1 MKKLLFLCC
10 ALLLLAA
17 CAQKE
22 DNTKGKE
29 TKGDNKMNEQ
39 LVGKWEGNIVIQNGA
54 LPIIPI
60 IVELQK
66 DSGKLSVPAQGLS
79 NYPFK
84 SIKYNGDQV
93 SVSINLNGSAIEIN
107 GTLKD
112 GQIEA
117 TFQQNGGKLPLV
129 LKPFKEQPEQPV
141 TYETIKIP
149 VKDGELTVALQK
161 ASKEPSPVALIIA
174 GSGPTDKDG
183 NSAIAGKNNS
193 LKMIA
198 EGLAK
203 DGIATVR
210 YDKRGV
216 GDNQSLLTKEEN
228 MTIDQ
233 YVDDAVQVI
242 NTLLADNTYSS
253 VHIIG
258 HSEGSLI
265 GLLAAQKANVESFVS
280 IAGTGRPIDE
290 VLLEQLKV
298 QFTPALLKETTDV
311 LASLKKGELVKNVS
325 SPELQSLFRSSVQPY
340 MISWLKYNPANE
352 LAKVKSRV
360 LIIQGTTDIQ
370 VVATDAEALK
380 KGKPDAKLVYMDGMN
395 HVLKNAPADRA
406 KNLATYSDP
415 SLPLH
420 KELLPA
426 IQQFILNEK

>member
-1 MKKLLFLCC
+1 MKKLIFLCC

-22 DNTKGKE
+22 DNAKGKE

-39 LVGKWEGNIVIQNGA
+39 LVGKWEGNIELPNGA
-54 LPIIPI
+54 LQI
-60 IVELQK
+60 IVDLQK
-66 DSGKLSVPAQGLS
+66 DSGKLSVPAQGLT
-79 NYPFK
+79 NHPFK
-84 SIKYNGDQV
+84 SITYNGDQV
-93 SVSINLNGSAIEIN
+93 NVSINLNGSAVEIN

-112 GQIEA
+112 GRIEA
-117 TFQQNGGKLPLV
+117 TFQQNGGKFPLV
-129 LKPFKEQPEQPV
+129 LKPFKEQPV
-141 TYETIKIP
+141 TYETLKVP
-149 VKDGELTVALQK
+149 VQDGELTVALQK

-183 NSAIAGKNNS
+183 NSAVSGKNDS

-210 YDKRGV
+210 YDKRGL
-216 GDNQSLLTKEEN
+216 GDNKSLLTKEEDI
-228 MTIDQ
+228 TFDQ

-242 NTLLADNTYSS
+242 NTLLADKAYSS
-253 VHIIG
+253 VHIMG
-258 HSEGSLI
+258 HSEGSLV
-265 GLLAAQKANVESFVS
+265 GLLAAQKANVESVVS

-298 QFTPALLKETTDV
+298 QLTPALLKESTDA
-311 LASLKKGELVKNVS
+311 LASLKKGQQVKNVS
-325 SPELQSLFRSSVQPY
+325 QELQSLFRPSIQPY
-340 MISWLKYNPANE
+340 MISWLKYNPASE
-352 LAKVKSRV
+352 LAKVNSRV
-360 LIIQGTTDIQ
+360 LILQGTTDLQ

-380 KGKPDAKLVYMDGMN
+380 KAKSDAELVYMDGMN

-406 KNLATYSDP
+406 KNFATYSDP
-415 SLPLH
+415 TLPLH

>member
-39 LVGKWEGNIVIQNGA
+39 LVGKWEGNIETPNGA
-54 LPIIPI
+54 LPII
-60 IVELQK
+60 VDLQK
-66 DSGKLSVPAQGLS
+66 DNGTLSVPAQGLS

-84 SIKYNGDQV
+84 SIKYDGDQV
-93 SVSINLNGSAIEIN
+93 SVSINLNGSAVEIN

-117 TFQQNGGKLPLV
+117 TFQQNGGKFPLV

-141 TYETIKIP
+141 TYETLKIP

-161 ASKEPSPVALIIA
+161 ASKEPSPVTLIIA
-174 GSGPTDKDG
+174 GSGPTDKNG
-183 NSAIAGKNNS
+183 NSAIAGKNDS

-210 YDKRGV
+210 YDKRGL
-216 GDNQSLLTKEEN
+216 GDNQSLLTKEEDI
-228 MTIDQ
+228 TIDQ

-242 NTLLADNTYSS
+242 NTLLANKAYSS

-265 GLLAAQKANVESFVS
+265 GLLAAQKTKVESYVS
-280 IAGTGRPIDE
+280 IAGSGRPADE
-290 VLLEQLKV
+290 ILLEQLKG
-298 QFTPALLKETTDV
+298 QLSPELLKESTDA

-325 SPELQSLFRSSVQPY
+325 LDLQSLFRSSVQPY
-340 MISWLKYNPANE
+340 MISWLKYNPASE
-352 LAKVKSRV
+352 LAKVNSRV
-360 LIIQGTTDIQ
+360 LILQGTTDLQ

-380 KGKPDAKLVYMDGMN
+380 KGKPDAKLEYMEGMN

-406 KNLATYSDP
+406 ENLATYSDP

>member
-10 ALLLLAA
+10 ALFLLAA

-29 TKGDNKMNEQ
+29 IKEDNKMNEQ
-39 LVGKWEGNIVIQNGA
+39 LVGKWEGNIKTPNGA
-54 LPIIPI
+54 LPII
-60 IVELQK
+60 VDLQK
-66 DSGKLSVPAQGLS
+66 DSGTLSVPAQGLS
-79 NYPFK
+79 DYPFK
-84 SIKYNGDQV
+84 SIKYDGDQV
-93 SVSINLNGSAIEIN
+93 SVSINLNGSAVVIN

-112 GQIEA
+112 GQITA
-117 TFQQNGGKLPLV
+117 TFQQSGGKFPLV
-129 LKPFKEQPEQPV
+129 LKPFKEQPV
-141 TYETIKIP
+141 TYETSKIL
-149 VKDGELTVALQK
+149 VKDGALTVALQK

-203 DGIATVR
+203 DGITTVR
-210 YDKRGV
+210 YDKRGL
-216 GDNQSLLTKEEN
+216 GDNQSLLTKEEDI
-228 MTIDQ
+228 TIDQ

-242 NTLLADNTYSS
+242 NTLLANKAYSS

-265 GLLAAQKANVESFVS
+265 GLLAAQKTKVESFVS
-280 IAGTGRPIDE
+280 IAGSGRPADE
-290 VLLEQLKV
+290 ILLEQLKG
-298 QFTPALLKETTDV
+298 QLSPELLKESTDA

-325 SPELQSLFRSSVQPY
+325 PDLQSLFRSSVQPY

-352 LAKVKSRV
+352 LAKVNSRV
-360 LIIQGTTDIQ
+360 LILQGTTDLQ
-370 VVATDAEALK
+370 VVSTDAEALK

-395 HVLKNAPADRA
+395 HVLKNAPADRT
-406 KNLATYSDP
+406 KNAATYSDP

-426 IQQFILNEK
+426 IQQFIMNGSRD

>member
-1 MKKLLFLCC
+1 MKKLLLLCC

-17 CAQKE
+17 CGQKE
-22 DNTKGKE
+22 DNAKGKE
-29 TKGDNKMNEQ
+29 TKEDNKMNEQ
-39 LVGKWEGNIVIQNGA
+39 LVGKWEGNIESPNGV
-54 LPIIPI
+54 LPII
-60 IVELQK
+60 VDLQK
-66 DSGKLSVPAQGLS
+66 DSGKLSVPAQGIS

-93 SVSINLNGSAIEIN
+93 SGSINLNGSAIVIN

-117 TFQQNGGKLPLV
+117 KFQQNGGNFPLV
-129 LKPFKEQPEQPV
+129 LKPFKEQPKQPV
-141 TYETIKIP
+141 TYETLKIP
-149 VKDGELTVALQK
+149 VQNGELTVALQK

-183 NSAIAGKNNS
+183 NSAIAGKNDS

-210 YDKRGV
+210 YDKRGL
-216 GDNQSLLTKEEN
+216 GDNQSLLTKEEDI
-228 MTIDQ
+228 TIDQ

-242 NTLLADNTYSS
+242 NTLLADKAYSS

-280 IAGTGRPIDE
+280 IAGTGRSIDE
-290 VLLEQLKV
+290 VLLEQLKG
-298 QFTPALLKETTDV
+298 QLSPELLKESTDA
-311 LASLKKGELVKNVS
+311 LASLKKGELVKNV

-340 MISWLKYNPANE
+340 MISWLKYNPASE
-352 LAKVKSRV
+352 LAKVNSRV
-360 LIIQGTTDIQ
+360 LILQGTTDLQ

-380 KGKPDAKLVYMDGMN
+380 KGKPDAKLVYMEGMN
-395 HVLKNAPADRA
+395 HVLKNAPADRTE
-406 KNLATYSDP
+406 NLATYSDP

-426 IQQFILNEK
+426 IQQFIMNGK

>member
-1 MKKLLFLCC
+1 MKKLLLLCC

-17 CAQKE
+17 CGQKE
-22 DNTKGKE
+22 DNAKGKE

-39 LVGKWEGNIVIQNGA
+39 LVGKWEGNIELPNGV
-54 LPIIPI
+54 LPII
-60 IVELQK
+60 VDLQK
-66 DSGKLSVPAQGLS
+66 DSGKLSVPAQGIS

-93 SVSINLNGSAIEIN
+93 SVSINLNGSAIDIN

-112 GQIEA
+112 GRIEA
-117 TFQQNGGKLPLV
+117 TFQQNGGKFPLV
-129 LKPFKEQPEQPV
+129 LKPFKEQPV
-141 TYETIKIP
+141 TYETLKIP

-161 ASKEPSPVALIIA
+161 ASKDPTPVALIIA

-183 NSAIAGKNNS
+183 NSALAGKNNS
-193 LKMIA
+193 LKMLA

-210 YDKRGV
+210 YDKRGL
-216 GDNQSLLTKEEN
+216 GDNQSLLTKEEDI
-228 MTIDQ
+228 TIDQ

-242 NTLLADNTYSS
+242 NTLLADNAYSS

-265 GLLAAQKANVESFVS
+265 GLLAAQKTKVESFVS
-280 IAGTGRPIDE
+280 IAGSGRPVDE
-290 VLLEQLKV
+290 ILLEQLKG
-298 QFTPALLKETTDV
+298 QLSPELLKESTDA

-325 SPELQSLFRSSVQPY
+325 PELQSLFRSSIQPY
-340 MISWLKYNPANE
+340 MISWLKYNPASA
-352 LAKVKSRV
+352 LAKVNSRV
-360 LIIQGTTDIQ
+360 LILQGTTDLQ

-380 KGKPDAKLVYMDGMN
+380 KGKPDAKLVYLEGMN
-395 HVLKNAPADRA
+395 HVLKNAPADRTE
-406 KNLATYSDP
+406 NLATYSDP

-420 KELLPA
+420 KELQPA
-426 IQQFILNEK
+426 IQQFIMNGK

>member
-17 CAQKE
+17 CTQKE

-39 LVGKWEGNIVIQNGA
+39 LVGKWKGNIETPNGA
-54 LPIIPI
+54 LPII
-60 IVELQK
+60 VDLQK
-66 DSGKLSVPAQGLS
+66 DSGNLSVPVQGLS

-141 TYETIKIP
+141 TYETLKIP

-183 NSAIAGKNNS
+183 NSAIAGKNDS

-203 DGIATVR
+203 DGIASVR
-210 YDKRGV
+210 YDKRGL
-216 GDNQSLLTKEEN
+216 GDNKSLLTKEEDI
-228 MTIDQ
+228 TFDQ

-242 NTLLADNTYSS
+242 NTLLADKAYSS

-280 IAGTGRPIDE
+280 IAGAGRPIDE
-290 VLLEQLKV
+290 ILLEQLKG
-298 QFTPALLKETTDV
+298 QLAPELLKESTDT

-325 SPELQSLFRSSVQPY
+325 PELQSLFRSSIQPY
-340 MISWLKYNPANE
+340 MISWLKYNPASE
-352 LAKVKSRV
+352 LAKVNSRV
-360 LIIQGTTDIQ
+360 LIIQGTTDLQ

-380 KGKPDAKLVYMDGMN
+380 KGKPDAKLIYMDGMN
-395 HVLKNAPADRA
+395 HVLKNAPADRT

>member
-1 MKKLLFLCC
+1 MFLCC

-22 DNTKGKE
+22 DNAKGKE

-39 LVGKWEGNIVIQNGA
+39 LVGKWEGNIEIPNGA
-54 LPIIPI
+54 LPIII
-60 IVELQK
+60 DLQK
-66 DSGKLSVPAQGLS
+66 DSGKLSVPAQGLT
-79 NYPFK
+79 NHPFK

-93 SVSINLNGSAIEIN
+93 NVSINLNGSAVEIN

-117 TFQQNGGKLPLV
+117 TFQQNGGKFPLV
-129 LKPFKEQPEQPV
+129 LKPFKEQPI
-141 TYETIKIP
+141 TYETVKVP
-149 VKDGELTVALQK
+149 VQNGELTVALQK
-161 ASKEPSPVALIIA
+161 AGNEPSPVALIIA

-183 NSAIAGKNNS
+183 NSAVAGKNNS

-210 YDKRGV
+210 YDKRGI
-216 GDNQSLLTKEEN
+216 GDNQSHLTKEEDI
-228 MTIDQ
+228 TFDQ

-242 NTLLADNTYSS
+242 NTLLADKAYSS

-258 HSEGSLI
+258 HSEGSLV
-265 GLLAAQKANVESFVS
+265 GLLAAQKASVESFVS

-298 QFTPALLKETTDV
+298 QLTPALLKESTNT

-325 SPELQSLFRSSVQPY
+325 PELQSLFRSSIQPY
-340 MISWLKYNPANE
+340 MISWLKYNPASE
-352 LAKVKSRV
+352 LAKVNSRV
-360 LIIQGTTDIQ
+360 LILQGTTDLQ

-380 KGKPDAKLVYMDGMN
+380 KAKPDAKLVYMDGMN
-395 HVLKNAPADRA
+395 HVLKDAPADRT

-415 SLPLH
+415 TLPLH

-426 IQQFILNEK
+426 IQQFIKNKK

>member
-17 CAQKE
+17 CTQKE

-39 LVGKWEGNIVIQNGA
+39 LVGKWEGNLVIPNGA
-54 LPIIPI
+54 LPITPI

-93 SVSINLNGSAIEIN
+93 NVSINFNGSAIEIN

-117 TFQQNGGKLPLV
+117 TFQQKDGKLPLV
-129 LKPFKEQPEQPV
+129 LKPYKEQPEQPV
-141 TYETIKIP
+141 TYEKLQIP

-161 ASKEPSPVALIIA
+161 ASKEPSPVALILA

-183 NSAIAGKNNS
+183 NSVIVGKNNS

-216 GDNQSLLTKEEN
+216 GDNQSLVTKEEN

-233 YVDDAVQVI
+233 FVDDAVQVI
-242 NTLLADNTYSS
+242 NTLLADKAYSS
-253 VHIIG
+253 IHIIG

-265 GLLAAQKANVESFVS
+265 GLLASQKANVESFVS
-280 IAGTGRPIDE
+280 IAGAGRPADE
-290 VLLEQLKV
+290 ILLEQLKG
-298 QFTPALLKETTDV
+298 QIIPEQQKELTDI
-311 LASLKKGELVKNVS
+311 LTSLKKGELVKNL
-325 SPELQSLFRSSVQPY
+325 SPNFQELFRSSVQPY
-340 MISWLKYNPANE
+340 LISWLKYNPASE
-352 LAKVKSRV
+352 IAKVKSRV
-360 LIIQGTTDIQ
+360 LILQGTTDLQ

-380 KGKPDAKLVYMDGMN
+380 KSKPDADLEYLDGMN
-395 HVLKNAPADRA
+395 HILKNVPADRA
-406 KNLATYSDP
+406 KNFATYSDP
-415 SLPLH
+415 LVPLH
-420 KELLPA
+420 KKLLPA

>member
-1 MKKLLFLCC
+1 MKKLLLLCC

-17 CAQKE
+17 CGQKE
-22 DNTKGKE
+22 DNAKGKE
-29 TKGDNKMNEQ
+29 TKEDNKMNEQ
-39 LVGKWEGNIVIQNGA
+39 LGGKWEGNIELPNGV
-54 LPIIPI
+54 LPII
-60 IVELQK
+60 VDLQK
-66 DSGKLSVPAQGLS
+66 DSGKLSVPAQGIS

-93 SVSINLNGSAIEIN
+93 SVSINLNGSAIVIN

-117 TFQQNGGKLPLV
+117 TFQQNGGNFPLV
-129 LKPFKEQPEQPV
+129 LKPFKEQPV
-141 TYETIKIP
+141 TYETLKIP

-210 YDKRGV
+210 YDKRGL
-216 GDNQSLLTKEEN
+216 GDNQSLLTKEEDI
-228 MTIDQ
+228 TIDQ

-242 NTLLADNTYSS
+242 NTLLADKAYSS

-290 VLLEQLKV
+290 VLLEQLKG
-298 QFTPALLKETTDV
+298 QLSPELLKESTDA

-325 SPELQSLFRSSVQPY
+325 PDLQSLFRSSVQPY
-340 MISWLKYNPANE
+340 MISWLKYNPASE
-352 LAKVKSRV
+352 LGKVNSRV
-360 LIIQGTTDIQ
+360 LILQGTTDLQ

-380 KGKPDAKLVYMDGMN
+380 KGKPDAKLVYMEGMN
-395 HVLKNAPADRA
+395 HVLKNAPADRTE
-406 KNLATYSDP
+406 NLATYSDP
-415 SLPLH
+415 SLLLH
-420 KELLPA
+420 KELLQA
-426 IQQFILNEK
+426 IQQFIMNGK

>member
-39 LVGKWEGNIVIQNGA
+39 LVGKWEGNLELPNGA
-54 LPIIPI
+54 LPII
-60 IVELQK
+60 VDLQK

-84 SIKYNGDQV
+84 SIKYDGNQV

-129 LKPFKEQPEQPV
+129 LKPFKEQPV
-141 TYETIKIP
+141 TYETLKIP

-210 YDKRGV
+210 YDKRGL
-216 GDNQSLLTKEEN
+216 GDNQSLLTKEEDI
-228 MTIDQ
+228 TIDQ

-242 NTLLADNTYSS
+242 NTLLADKAYSS

-265 GLLAAQKANVESFVS
+265 GLLAAQKAHVESFVS
-280 IAGTGRPIDE
+280 IAGAGRPADE
-290 VLLEQLKV
+290 ILLEQLKG
-298 QFTPALLKETTDV
+298 QLSPELLKETTDA

-325 SPELQSLFRSSVQPY
+325 PDLQGLFRSSVQPY
-340 MISWLKYNPANE
+340 MISWLKYNPASE
-352 LAKVKSRV
+352 LAKVNSRV
-360 LIIQGTTDIQ
+360 LIIQGTTDLQ

-380 KGKPDAKLVYMDGMN
+380 KGKPDAELVYMDGMN
-395 HVLKNAPADRA
+395 HVLKDAPADRA

-415 SLPLH
+415 ALPLQ

>member
-1 MKKLLFLCC
+1 MKKLLLLCC

-17 CAQKE
+17 CGQKE
-22 DNTKGKE
+22 DNAKGKE
-29 TKGDNKMNEQ
+29 KKEDNKMNEQ
-39 LVGKWEGNIVIQNGA
+39 LVGKWEGNIELPNGV
-54 LPIIPI
+54 LPII
-60 IVELQK
+60 VDLQK
-66 DSGKLSVPAQGLS
+66 DSGKLSVPAQGIS

-93 SVSINLNGSAIEIN
+93 SVSINLNGSAIDIN
-107 GTLKD
+107 GTLKE

-117 TFQQNGGKLPLV
+117 TFQQSGGKYPLV
-129 LKPFKEQPEQPV
+129 LKPFKEQPV
-141 TYETIKIP
+141 TFETLKIP

-161 ASKEPSPVALIIA
+161 ASKDPAPVALIIA

-183 NSAIAGKNNS
+183 NSALAGKNNS
-193 LKMIA
+193 LKMLA

-210 YDKRGV
+210 YDKRGI
-216 GDNQSLLTKEEN
+216 GDNQTLLTKEEDI
-228 MTIDQ
+228 TIDQ

-242 NTLLADNTYSS
+242 NTLLADNAYSS

-265 GLLAAQKANVESFVS
+265 GLLAAQKTKVESFVS
-280 IAGTGRPIDE
+280 IAGSGRPVDE
-290 VLLEQLKV
+290 ILLEQLKG
-298 QFTPALLKETTDV
+298 QLSPELLKESTDA
-311 LASLKKGELVKNVS
+311 LASLKKGELVKNV

-340 MISWLKYNPANE
+340 MISWLKYNPASE
-352 LAKVKSRV
+352 LAKVNSRV
-360 LIIQGTTDIQ
+360 LILQGTTDLQ

-380 KGKPDAKLVYMDGMN
+380 KGKPDAKLVYLEGMN

-406 KNLATYSDP
+406 ENLATYSDP

-420 KELLPA
+420 KEFLPA
-426 IQQFILNEK
+426 IQQFIMNGK

>member
-1 MKKLLFLCC
+1 MKKLLLLCC
-10 ALLLLAA
+10 SLLLLAA
-17 CAQKE
+17 CGQKE
-22 DNTKGKE
+22 DNAKGKE

-39 LVGKWEGNIVIQNGA
+39 LVGKWEGNIELPNGV
-54 LPIIPI
+54 LPII
-60 IVELQK
+60 VDLQK
-66 DSGKLSVPAQGLS
+66 DSGKLSVPAQGIS

-84 SIKYNGDQV
+84 SIKYNADQV
-93 SVSINLNGSAIEIN
+93 SVSINLKGSAIVIN

-117 TFQQNGGKLPLV
+117 TFQQNGGKFPLV
-129 LKPFKEQPEQPV
+129 LKPFKEQPV
-141 TYETIKIP
+141 TYETLKIP
-149 VKDGELTVALQK
+149 VKDGQLTVALQK

-183 NSAIAGKNNS
+183 NSAIAGKNDS

-210 YDKRGV
+210 YDKRGL
-216 GDNQSLLTKEEN
+216 GDNQSLLTKEEDI
-228 MTIDQ
+228 TIDQ

-242 NTLLADNTYSS
+242 NTLLADKAYSS
-253 VHIIG
+253 VNIIG

-265 GLLAAQKANVESFVS
+265 GLLAAQKTNVESFVS

-290 VLLEQLKV
+290 VLLGQLKG
-298 QFTPALLKETTDV
+298 QLSSELLKESTDA
-311 LASLKKGELVKNVS
+311 LASLKKGELVKNV

-340 MISWLKYNPANE
+340 MISWLKYNPASE
-352 LAKVKSRV
+352 LAKVNSRV
-360 LIIQGTTDIQ
+360 LILQGTTDLQ

-380 KGKPDAKLVYMDGMN
+380 KGKPDAKLVNLEGMN
-395 HVLKNAPADRA
+395 HVLKNAPADRTE
-406 KNLATYSDP
+406 NLATYSNP

-420 KELLPA
+420 KELLPT
-426 IQQFILNEK
+426 IQQFIMNGK

>member
-1 MKKLLFLCC
+1 MKKLIFLCC

-22 DNTKGKE
+22 DNVKEKE

-39 LVGKWEGNIVIQNGA
+39 LVGKWEGNIEIPNGA
-54 LPIIPI
+54 LPII
-60 IVELQK
+60 VDLQK
-66 DSGKLSVPAQGLS
+66 DSGKLSVPAQGLT
-79 NYPFK
+79 NHPFK

-93 SVSINLNGSAIEIN
+93 NVSINLNGSAVEIN

-112 GQIEA
+112 GQIDA
-117 TFQQNGGKLPLV
+117 IFQQNGGKFPLI
-129 LKPFKEQPEQPV
+129 LKPFKEQPV
-141 TYETIKIP
+141 TYETLKVP
-149 VKDGELTVALQK
+149 VQNGELTVALQK
-161 ASKEPSPVALIIA
+161 ASNEPSPVALIIA
-174 GSGPTDKDG
+174 GSGPTDKNG
-183 NSAIAGKNNS
+183 NSTVAGNNDS

-210 YDKRGV
+210 YDKRGL
-216 GDNQSLLTKEEN
+216 GDNKSLLTKEEDI
-228 MTIDQ
+228 TFDQ

-242 NTLLADNTYSS
+242 NTLLADKAYSN

-298 QFTPALLKETTDV
+298 QLTPALLKESTNA
-311 LASLKKGELVKNVS
+311 LASLKKGEQVKNVS
-325 SPELQSLFRSSVQPY
+325 QELQSLFRPSIQPY
-340 MISWLKYNPANE
+340 MISWLKYNPASE
-352 LAKVKSRV
+352 LAKVNSRV
-360 LIIQGTTDIQ
+360 LIIQGTTDLQ
-370 VVATDAEALK
+370 VGVTDAEALK
-380 KGKPDAKLVYMDGMN
+380 KAKSDAELVYMDEMN

-406 KNLATYSDP
+406 KNFATYSDP
-415 SLPLH
+415 TLSLH

>member
-1 MKKLLFLCC
+1 MKKLLLLCC

-17 CAQKE
+17 CGQKE
-22 DNTKGKE
+22 DNAKGKE
-29 TKGDNKMNEQ
+29 TKEDNKMNEQ
-39 LVGKWEGNIVIQNGA
+39 LVGKWEGNIESPNGV
-54 LPIIPI
+54 LPII
-60 IVELQK
+60 VDLQK
-66 DSGKLSVPAQGLS
+66 DSGKLSVPAQGIS

-93 SVSINLNGSAIEIN
+93 SVSINLNGSAIDIN

-112 GQIEA
+112 GQIKA
-117 TFQQNGGKLPLV
+117 TFQQNGGKFPLV
-129 LKPFKEQPEQPV
+129 LKPFKEQPV
-141 TYETIKIP
+141 TYETLKIP

-183 NSAIAGKNNS
+183 NSAIVGKNDS

-210 YDKRGV
+210 FDKRGL
-216 GDNQSLLTKEEN
+216 GDNQSLLTKEEDI
-228 MTIDQ
+228 TIDR

-242 NTLLADNTYSS
+242 NTLLADKAYSS

-280 IAGTGRPIDE
+280 IAGTGRPADE
-290 VLLEQLKV
+290 ILLEQLKG
-298 QFTPALLKETTDV
+298 QLSPELLKESTDA
-311 LASLKKGELVKNVS
+311 LATLKKGELVKNI
-325 SPELQSLFRSSVQPY
+325 SPELQSLFRSSIQPY
-340 MISWLKYNPANE
+340 MISWLKYNPASE
-352 LAKVKSRV
+352 LAKVNSRV
-360 LIIQGTTDIQ
+360 LILQGSTDLQ

-380 KGKPDAKLVYMDGMN
+380 KGKPDAKLVYLEGMN
-395 HVLKNAPADRA
+395 HVLKNAPADRTE
-406 KNLATYSDP
+406 NLATYSDP

-426 IQQFILNEK
+426 IQQFIMNGK

>member
-1 MKKLLFLCC
+1 MKKLLLLCC

-17 CAQKE
+17 CGQKE
-22 DNTKGKE
+22 ENAIGKE

-39 LVGKWEGNIVIQNGA
+39 LVGKWEGNIELPNGV
-54 LPIIPI
+54 LPII
-60 IVELQK
+60 VDLQK
-66 DSGKLSVPAQGLS
+66 DSGKLSVPAQGIS

-93 SVSINLNGSAIEIN
+93 SVSINLNGSAIVIN

-117 TFQQNGGKLPLV
+117 TFQQNGGNFPLV
-129 LKPFKEQPEQPV
+129 LKPFKEQPV
-141 TYETIKIP
+141 TYETLKIP

-183 NSAIAGKNNS
+183 NSAIAGKNDS

-203 DGIATVR
+203 EGIATVR
-210 YDKRGV
+210 FDKRGL
-216 GDNQSLLTKEEN
+216 GDNKSLLTKEEDI
-228 MTIDQ
+228 TFDQ
-233 YVDDAVQVI
+233 YVDDVVQVI
-242 NTLLADNTYSS
+242 NTLLADKAYTN

-265 GLLAAQKANVESFVS
+265 GLLAAQKTKVESFIS

-298 QFTPALLKETTDV
+298 QLTPALLKESTDA

-325 SPELQSLFRSSVQPY
+325 PELQSLFRSSIQPY
-340 MISWLKYNPANE
+340 MISWLKYNPASE
-352 LAKVKSRV
+352 LAKVNSRV
-360 LIIQGTTDIQ
+360 LILQGTTDLQ
-370 VVATDAEALK
+370 VVATDAEALN
-380 KGKPDAKLVYMDGMN
+380 KGKPDAKLVYLEGMN
-395 HVLKNAPADRA
+395 HVLKNAPADRTE
-406 KNLATYSDP
+406 NLATYSDP

-426 IQQFILNEK
+426 IQQFIMNGK

>member
-10 ALLLLAA
+10 ALVLLAA

-39 LVGKWEGNIVIQNGA
+39 LVGKWEGNIEIPNGA
-54 LPIIPI
+54 LPI

-84 SIKYNGDQV
+84 SINYKGDQV

-129 LKPFKEQPEQPV
+129 LKPFKEQSEQPV
-141 TYETIKIP
+141 TYETLKIP

-183 NSAIAGKNNS
+183 NSAMAGKNNS

-198 EGLAK
+198 EGLAN

-210 YDKRGV
+210 YDKRGL
-216 GDNQSLLTKEEN
+216 GDNKSLLTKEEDI
-228 MTIDQ
+228 TFDQ

-242 NTLLADNTYSS
+242 NTLLADKAYSS

-280 IAGTGRPIDE
+280 IAGAGRPIDE
-290 VLLEQLKV
+290 IMLEQLKG
-298 QFTPALLKETTDV
+298 QLTPELLKESTDTF
-311 LASLKKGELVKNVS
+311 ASLKKGELVKDV
-325 SPELQSLFRSSVQPY
+325 SPELQSLFRSSIQPY

-352 LAKVKSRV
+352 LAKVNSRV
-360 LIIQGTTDIQ
+360 LIIQGTNDIQ

-380 KGKPDAKLVYMDGMN
+380 KGKPDVELVYMDGMN